1 MASRKNKVIAI
12 MLASLTGVSG
22 ITATSAI
29 VAYEA
34 MFPRVERKDPT
45 LTPGVF
51 FYERIKDS
59 LPRQEMKYQVKD
71 STLQGYYYPS
81 EEGKGVVIV
90 VHGMKSGGDDYLPII
105 EYMVRSGFDV
115 FSYDCTGTYN
125 SSGDSTVG
133 MCQSLIDLE
142 GTISY
147 VQSSGISADKP
158 MFLIGHS
165 WGGYAAA
172 SVLALCPAIK
182 GCAAIAGMHNAC
194 TLMTE
199 KAEQYVGKLSVVP
212 APVFAGYQRLLFKD
226 YVDHN
231 AVKGINSTNAPVLVA
246 HGVDDKTILWNK
258 QSIISY
264 KDEFTNPNV
273 EYYIGK
279 GLQGGHDSIWH
290 STKAIAYQMQ
300 VESELKLLELE
311 KGEKL
316 NDEEKRAYYATVDHA
331 LYSQVNEELM
341 MQIVQM
347 FNKAL

>member
-1 MASRKNKVIAI
+1 MATRKNKMIAV
-12 MLASLTGVSG
+12 MLASLTGISG

-34 MFPRVERKDPT
+34 MFPRVERKDYT
-45 LTPGVF
+45 LHPGIF
-51 FYERIKDS
+51 FYERIQDT
-59 LPRQEMKYQVKD
+59 LPRQEIKYQVQD
-71 STLQGYYYPS
+71 STLQGYFYPS
-81 EEGKGVVIV
+81 QEGKGVVIV
-90 VHGMKSGGDDYLPII
+90 VHGMKAGGDDYLPVI
-105 EYMVRSGFDV
+105 EYMVHAGFDV

-125 SSGDSTVG
+125 SSGDGTVG

-147 VQSSGISADKP
+147 VQSSGLSADKP
-158 MFLIGHS
+158 LFLIGHS
-165 WGGYAAA
+165 WGGYAVT
-172 SVLALCPAIK
+172 SVLALCPSIK

-199 KAEQYVGKLSVVP
+199 KAEQFVGKLSVLP

-226 YVDHN
+226 YVEHN
-231 AVKGINSTNAPVLVA
+231 AVRGINATDAPVLVA

-264 KDEFTNPNV
+264 KSEFTNPNV

-279 GLQGGHDSIWH
+279 GLQGEHNSILH
-290 STKAIAYQMQ
+290 SIEANAYQKQ
-300 VESELKLLELE
+300 VESELKLLEYD

-316 NDEEKRAYYATVDHA
+316 TDDDKRAYYATVDHA

-341 MQIVQM
+341 LQIVNM
-347 FNKAL
+347 FNGTL